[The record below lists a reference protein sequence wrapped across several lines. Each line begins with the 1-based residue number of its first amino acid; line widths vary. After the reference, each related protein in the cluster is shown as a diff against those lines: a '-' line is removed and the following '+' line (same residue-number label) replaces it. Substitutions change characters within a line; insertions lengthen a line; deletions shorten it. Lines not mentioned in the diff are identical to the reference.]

1 MLTGTDIL
9 NIVCFIIVMLISVG
23 TIAVIIK
30 MKIEGIWIFQII
42 WVLLMDILGVML
54 LISRVALIA
63 ALISKLR

>member
-54 LISRVALIA
+54 LISRL
-63 ALISKLR
+63 S

>member
-1 MLTGTDIL
+1 MLSGTDIL

-23 TIAVIIK
+23 VIAVIIK
-30 MKIEGIWIFQII
+30 MKIEGIWIFQLI

-63 ALISKLR
+63 TLISKLR

>member
-23 TIAVIIK
+23 TIAVIMK

>member
-30 MKIEGIWIFQII
+30 MKIEGIWIFQLI

>member
-42 WVLLMDILGVML
+42 WVLLMDILGVVL

>member
-9 NIVCFIIVMLISVG
+9 NIVCFIIVMLILVG
-23 TIAVIIK
+23 VIAVIIK
-30 MKIEGIWIFQII
+30 MKIEGIWIFQLI
-42 WVLLMDILGVML
+42 WVLLMAILGVML